1 MTSNS
6 DATNHLLEQ
15 AARGDP
21 RALGTLLGRHRHRLR
36 RMVALRMDRRLQG
49 RIDASDVIQEAYL
62 DVRALE
68 RLKRILGHSPG
79 GLGVLRP

>member
-6 DATNHLLEQ
+6 DVTNHLLEQ

-21 RALGTLLGRHRHRLR
+21 RALGTLLTRHGDRLR

-49 RIDASDVIQEAYL
+49 RIDASDVIQEA
-62 DVRALE
+62 
-68 RLKRILGHSPG
+68 
-79 GLGVLRP
+79 